1 LEPAVSP
8 IEAALRGGAV
18 VLLVLIAALLL
29 RDARR
34 VPAGI
39 FAALFALGA
48 AAYTIV
54 SASVFAPVP
63 PLWLLPLR
71 MIGMG
76 NPLVFCLF
84 AAALFDDDFKP
95 SWWHAMAW
103 LTMVA
108 LGVVACLW
116 IDAAPA
122 RWAFS
127 ALGLACNA
135 LGVWYVLSG
144 RALDLVEERRRLRAV
159 LVVLLALYSA
169 AIIAT
174 EIALPAG
181 SGGPILYL
189 ANGIGLLTI
198 TLVFAVVLLSISADG
213 ALISLPVSEPAVQG
227 AIQGIMQGSLQG
239 SLQVTSPYRPTAVS
253 DPADRR
259 IERDDDTRLL
269 AALRRLMEHD
279 RAYREEGL
287 SIGGLAGKLGIPEH
301 GLRRLI
307 NRRLGYR
314 NFNAFLNRYR
324 LDDVMAALADPAQE
338 AVPILTIAMDAG
350 FQSLGPFNRAF
361 KAQTGVTPSEFRRL
375 QLSRPDRA
383 AAE

>member
-1 LEPAVSP
+1 MFVGSLGVSL
-8 IEAALRGGAV
+8 IETALRGGAV
-18 VLLVLIAALLL
+18 VLLVLLVALLL

-54 SASVFAPVP
+54 SASAFGPVP

-95 SWWHAMAW
+95 SWLHAVAW

-135 LGVWYVLSG
+135 IGVWYVLSG

-159 LVVLLALYSA
+159 LVVLVALYSA
-169 AIIAT
+169 VIIAS
-174 EIALPAG
+174 EMAWPRG
-181 SGGPILYL
+181 SVGPMLYL
-189 ANGIGLLTI
+189 ANGAGLLALTS
-198 TLVFAVVLLSISADG
+198 VFAV
-213 ALISLPVSEPAVQG
+213 
-227 AIQGIMQGSLQG
+227 
-239 SLQVTSPYRPTAVS
+239 
-253 DPADRR
+253 
-259 IERDDDTRLL
+259 
-269 AALRRLMEHD
+269 
-279 RAYREEGL
+279 
-287 SIGGLAGKLGIPEH
+287 
-301 GLRRLI
+301 
-307 NRRLGYR
+307 
-314 NFNAFLNRYR
+314 F
-324 LDDVMAALADPAQE
+324 
-338 AVPILTIAMDAG
+338 
-350 FQSLGPFNRAF
+350 
-361 KAQTGVTPSEFRRL
+361 
-375 QLSRPDRA
+375 
-383 AAE
+383 

>member
-1 LEPAVSP
+1 VSL

-18 VLLVLIAALLL
+18 VLLVLLVALLL

-39 FAALFALGA
+39 FAGLFAAGA

-63 PLWLLPLR
+63 PLSLLPLR
-71 MIGMG
+71 MLGMG

-84 AAALFDDDFKP
+84 AASLFDDDFRP
-95 SWWHAMAW
+95 SWWHALAW
-103 LTMVA
+103 LAMVA
-108 LGVVACLW
+108 FGLVACIW
-116 IDAAPA
+116 IDATPA

-135 LGVWYVLSG
+135 LGVWYVLVG
-144 RALDLVEERRRLRAV
+144 RTIDLVEERRRLRAA
-159 LVVLLALYSA
+159 LVVLLAVYSVA
-169 AIIAT
+169 VITT
-174 EIALPAG
+174 EITLPGG
-181 SGGPILYL
+181 SGGPILFL
-189 ANGIGLLTI
+189 ANSIGLLTV
-198 TLVFAVVLLSISADG
+198 TLVFAMVLLSVSSDSA
-213 ALISLPVSEPAVQG
+213 LLSIPVLAPPV
-227 AIQGIMQGSLQG
+227 
-239 SLQVTSPYRPTAVS
+239 QVTSPFRPIALS
-253 DPADRR
+253 DQHDQA
-259 IERDDDTRLL
+259 ERDDDTKLL
-269 AALRRLMEHD
+269 AALRRLMEHE
-279 RAYREEGL
+279 RTYREEGL
-287 SIGGLAGKLGIPEH
+287 SIGGLATKLGLPEH

-314 NFNAFLNRYR
+314 NFNAFLNSYR

-338 AVPILTIAMDAG
+338 TVPILTIAMDAG

-361 KAQTGVTPSEFRRL
+361 KARTGTTPSEFRRL
-375 QLSRPDRA
+375 ELRRVGRA

>member
-1 LEPAVSP
+1 VSLV
-8 IEAALRGGAV
+8 EAALRGGAV

-63 PLWLLPLR
+63 PLSLLPMR

-95 SWWHAMAW
+95 SWLHAVAW

-108 LGVVACLW
+108 LGLVACIW

-189 ANGIGLLTI
+189 ANSIGLLTI
-198 TLVFAVVLLSISADG
+198 TLVFALVLLSVSGDS
-213 ALISLPVSEPAVQG
+213 ALISLPVTEPAVQG
-227 AIQGIMQGSLQG
+227 AIQGIMQGT
-239 SLQVTSPYRPTAVS
+239 LQVTSPYRPAVVP
-253 DPADRR
+253 DQGDR
-259 IERDDDTRLL
+259 IERDDDSRLL

-324 LDDVMAALADPAQE
+324 LDDVMSALADPAQE

-361 KAQTGVTPSEFRRL
+361 KAQTGMTPSEFRRL
-375 QLSRPDRA
+375 QLSRTDRA

>member
-1 LEPAVSP
+1 VSLV
-8 IEAALRGGAV
+8 EAALRGGAV

-95 SWWHAMAW
+95 SWLHAVAW

-108 LGVVACLW
+108 LGLVACIW

-189 ANGIGLLTI
+189 GNGIGLLTI
-198 TLVFAVVLLSISADG
+198 TLVFAVVLLSVSGDS
-213 ALISLPVSEPAVQG
+213 ALISLPATEPAVQG
-227 AIQGIMQGSLQG
+227 AIQGIMQGT
-239 SLQVTSPYRPTAVS
+239 LQVTSPHRPAVV
-253 DPADRR
+253 ADQGDR

-307 NRRLGYR
+307 NRRLRYR

-324 LDDVMAALADPAQE
+324 LDDVTAALADPAQE
-338 AVPILTIAMDAG
+338 AVPILTIAIDAG

-361 KAQTGVTPSEFRRL
+361 KAQTGMTPSEFRRL
-375 QLSRPDRA
+375 QLSRTERA

>member
-1 LEPAVSP
+1 MPLF
-8 IEAALRGGAV
+8 EAALRGGAV
-18 VLLVLIAALLL
+18 VLLVLLVALLL

-95 SWWHAMAW
+95 SWWHALAW
-103 LTMVA
+103 LAMVA
-108 LGVVACLW
+108 FGLVACIW
-116 IDAAPA
+116 IDATPA

-135 LGVWYVLSG
+135 LGVWYVLAG
-144 RALDLVEERRRLRAV
+144 RSIDLVEERRRLRAA
-159 LVVLLALYSA
+159 LVVLLAIYSVA
-169 AIIAT
+169 VITT
-174 EIALPAG
+174 EIVLPAG

-189 ANGIGLLTI
+189 ANSIGLLTV
-198 TLVFAVVLLSISADG
+198 TLVFAVVLLSVSRDSA
-213 ALISLPVSEPAVQG
+213 LLSIPVLAPPAQ
-227 AIQGIMQGSLQG
+227 I
-239 SLQVTSPYRPTAVS
+239 TSPFRPVAMP
-253 DPADRR
+253 DQADQV
-259 IERDDDTRLL
+259 ERDDDTRWL

-279 RAYREEGL
+279 KAYREEGL
-287 SIGGLAGKLGIPEH
+287 SIGGLAAKLGLPEH

-314 NFNAFLNRYR
+314 NFNAFLNSYR

-375 QLSRPDRA
+375 QLNRIGRA

>member
-1 LEPAVSP
+1 VFL

-95 SWWHAMAW
+95 SWLHAVAW

-135 LGVWYVLSG
+135 LGVWYVLAG

-189 ANGIGLLTI
+189 ANSIGLLTI
-198 TLVFAVVLLSISADG
+198 TLVFAVVLLSISGDS
-213 ALISLPVSEPAVQG
+213 ALISLPVSEPAM
-227 AIQGIMQGSLQG
+227 QGIMQGTLQG
-239 SLQVTSPYRPTAVS
+239 TLQVTSPYRPAAVS
-253 DPADRR
+253 DLGDR

-361 KAQTGVTPSEFRRL
+361 KAQTGMTPSEFRRL
-375 QLSRPDRA
+375 QLSRTDRA

>member
-1 LEPAVSP
+1 VSLV
-8 IEAALRGGAV
+8 EAALRGGAV

-63 PLWLLPLR
+63 PLSLLPLR

-95 SWWHAMAW
+95 SWLHAVAW

-108 LGVVACLW
+108 LGLVACIW

-189 ANGIGLLTI
+189 ANSIGLLTI
-198 TLVFAVVLLSISADG
+198 TLVFALVLLSVSGDS
-213 ALISLPVSEPAVQG
+213 ALISLPVTEPAVQG
-227 AIQGIMQGSLQG
+227 AIQGIMQGT
-239 SLQVTSPYRPTAVS
+239 LQVTSPYRPAVVP
-253 DPADRR
+253 DQGDR

>member
-1 LEPAVSP
+1 VFL

-95 SWWHAMAW
+95 SWLHAVAW

-135 LGVWYVLSG
+135 LGVWYVLAG

-189 ANGIGLLTI
+189 ANSIGLLTI
-198 TLVFAVVLLSISADG
+198 TLVFAVVLLSISGDS

-227 AIQGIMQGSLQG
+227 IMQGT
-239 SLQVTSPYRPTAVS
+239 LQVTSPYRSAAVS
-253 DPADRR
+253 DPGGR

-361 KAQTGVTPSEFRRL
+361 KAQTGMTPSEFRRL
-375 QLSRPDRA
+375 QLSRTDRA

>member
-1 LEPAVSP
+1 MSLV
-8 IEAALRGGAV
+8 EAALRGGAV

-95 SWWHAMAW
+95 SWLHAVAW

-108 LGVVACLW
+108 LGLVACIW

-189 ANGIGLLTI
+189 GNGIGLLTI
-198 TLVFAVVLLSISADG
+198 TLVFAVVLLSVSGDS
-213 ALISLPVSEPAVQG
+213 ALISLPATEPAVQG
-227 AIQGIMQGSLQG
+227 AIQGIMQGT
-239 SLQVTSPYRPTAVS
+239 LQVTSPHRPAVV
-253 DPADRR
+253 ADQGDR

-324 LDDVMAALADPAQE
+324 LDDVTAALADPAQE
-338 AVPILTIAMDAG
+338 AVPILTIAIDAG

-361 KAQTGVTPSEFRRL
+361 KAQTGMTPSEFRRL
-375 QLSRPDRA
+375 QLSRTERA

>member
-1 LEPAVSP
+1 VSL

-29 RDARR
+29 RDKRR
-34 VPAGI
+34 VPAGML
-39 FAALFALGA
+39 AAVFALGA
-48 AAYTIV
+48 ASYAIV

-71 MIGMG
+71 VMGMG
-76 NPLVFCLF
+76 TPLVFCLF

-95 SWWHAMAW
+95 SWLHALAW
-103 LTMVA
+103 LAMVA
-108 LGVVACLW
+108 FGLVSCFW

-135 LGVWYVLSG
+135 LGVWYVLAG

-169 AIIAT
+169 AIITT
-174 EIALPAG
+174 EIALPGG
-181 SGGPILYL
+181 SGGPILFL
-189 ANGIGLLTI
+189 ANGIGLLTL
-198 TLVFAVVLLSISADG
+198 TLVFAVVLLSVSGDSV
-213 ALISLPVSEPAVQG
+213 LISLPASAPL
-227 AIQGIMQGSLQG
+227 LQAN
-239 SLQVTSPYRPTAVS
+239 SPVTSPYRPSAVP
-253 DPADRR
+253 DPGDQV
-259 IERDDDTRLL
+259 ERDDDTGLL
-269 AALRRLMEHD
+269 AALRRLMEYD
-279 RAYREEGL
+279 KAYREEGL
-287 SIGGLAGKLGIPEH
+287 SIGSLAAKLGIPEH

-307 NRRLGYR
+307 NRSLGYR

-361 KAQTGVTPSEFRRL
+361 KAQTGMTPSEFRRL
-375 QLSRPDRA
+375 QLSRTDRA

>member
-1 LEPAVSP
+1 MSL

-34 VPAGI
+34 VPAGV

-54 SASVFAPVP
+54 SASAFGPIP

-71 MIGMG
+71 MMGMG

-84 AAALFDDDFKP
+84 AATLFDDDFKP
-95 SWWHAMAW
+95 SWLHAVAW
-103 LTMVA
+103 LMMVA
-108 LGVVACLW
+108 FGLVACLW

-122 RWAFS
+122 RWAFN
-127 ALGLACNA
+127 AIGLACNA
-135 LGVWYVLSG
+135 IGVWYVLAG

-189 ANGIGLLTI
+189 ANATGLLTI
-198 TLVFAVVLLSISADG
+198 TLVFAVVLLSVSGDS
-213 ALISLPVSEPAVQG
+213 ALISLPLVSFPVAGPAVR
-227 AIQGIMQGSLQG
+227 
-239 SLQVTSPYRPTAVS
+239 VTSPYRPAATPDQGERV
-253 DPADRR
+253 
-259 IERDDDTRLL
+259 ERDDDTRLL

-287 SIGGLAGKLGIPEH
+287 SIGGLAAKLGIPEH

-314 NFNAFLNRYR
+314 NFNAFLNSYR
-324 LDDVMAALADPAQE
+324 LDDVVAALADPTEE
-338 AVPILTIAMDAG
+338 AVPILTIALDAG

-361 KAQTGVTPSEFRRL
+361 KAQTGMTPSEFRRL
-375 QLSRPDRA
+375 QLSRIDRA

>member
-1 LEPAVSP
+1 VSL

-18 VLLVLIAALLL
+18 VLLVLLVALLL

-34 VPAGI
+34 VPAGV
-39 FAALFALGA
+39 FAALFATGA

-63 PLWLLPLR
+63 PLSLLPLR
-71 MIGMG
+71 MLGMG

-84 AAALFDDDFKP
+84 AASLFDDDFKP
-95 SWWHAMAW
+95 SRWHALAW
-103 LTMVA
+103 LAMVA
-108 LGVVACLW
+108 FGMVACLW

-135 LGVWYVLSG
+135 LGVWYVLAG
-144 RALDLVEERRRLRAV
+144 RSIDLVEERRRLRAA
-159 LVVLLALYSA
+159 LVVLLAVYSVA
-169 AIIAT
+169 VITT
-174 EIALPAG
+174 EIALPGG

-189 ANGIGLLTI
+189 ANSIGLLTV
-198 TLVFAVVLLSISADG
+198 TLVFAVVLLSVSTDG
-213 ALISLPVSEPAVQG
+213 ALVSIPVSAQSVQG
-227 AIQGIMQGSLQG
+227 AVQT
-239 SLQVTSPYRPTAVS
+239 TSPFRPV
-253 DPADRR
+253 ADQADQV
-259 IERDDDTRLL
+259 EHDDDTRLL

-287 SIGGLAGKLGIPEH
+287 SIGSLAGKLGLPEH

-314 NFNAFLNRYR
+314 NFNAFLNSYR

-361 KAQTGVTPSEFRRL
+361 KAQTGTTPSEFRRL
-375 QLSRPDRA
+375 QMTRIGRA

>member
-1 LEPAVSP
+1 MSLV
-8 IEAALRGGAV
+8 EAALRGGAV

-95 SWWHAMAW
+95 SWLHAVAW

-108 LGVVACLW
+108 LGLVACIW

-189 ANGIGLLTI
+189 ANSIGLLTI
-198 TLVFAVVLLSISADG
+198 TLVFAVVLLSVSGDS
-213 ALISLPVSEPAVQG
+213 ALISLPATEPAVQG
-227 AIQGIMQGSLQG
+227 AIQGIMQGT
-239 SLQVTSPYRPTAVS
+239 LQVTSPHRPAVV
-253 DPADRR
+253 ADQGDR

-324 LDDVMAALADPAQE
+324 LDDVTAALADPAQE
-338 AVPILTIAMDAG
+338 AVPILTIAIDAG

-361 KAQTGVTPSEFRRL
+361 KAQTGMTPSEFRRL
-375 QLSRPDRA
+375 QLSRTERA

>member
-1 LEPAVSP
+1 MSL
-8 IEAALRGGAV
+8 IEVALRGGAV
-18 VLLVLIAALLL
+18 VLLLLIAALLL

-34 VPAGI
+34 VPAGV

-63 PLWLLPLR
+63 SLWLLPLR

-95 SWWHAMAW
+95 SWLHAVAW
-103 LTMVA
+103 LAMVA
-108 LGVVACLW
+108 FGLVSCFLIDATFL

-135 LGVWYVLSG
+135 LAVWYVLAG
-144 RALDLVEERRRLRAV
+144 RAIDLVEERRRLRGV
-159 LVVLLALYSA
+159 LVVVLALYSA

-174 EIALPAG
+174 EIALPG

-189 ANGIGLLTI
+189 ANGIGLLTL
-198 TLVFAVVLLSISADG
+198 TVVFAVVLLSVSGDG
-213 ALISLPVSEPAVQG
+213 ALISLPASAAPLQAASEVTSFYRPAV
-227 AIQGIMQGSLQG
+227 A
-239 SLQVTSPYRPTAVS
+239 
-253 DPADRR
+253 PAPRDRV
-259 IERDDDTRLL
+259 ERDDDTGLL
-269 AALRRLMEHD
+269 AALRRLMEYD

-287 SIGGLAGKLGIPEH
+287 SIGGLAAKLGIPEH

-307 NRRLGYR
+307 NRSLGYR

-324 LDDVMAALADPAQE
+324 LDDVTAALADPAQE

-361 KAQTGVTPSEFRRL
+361 KAQTGMTPSEFRRL
-375 QLSRPDRA
+375 QLSRTDRA

>member
-1 LEPAVSP
+1 VSL

-29 RDARR
+29 RDVRR
-34 VPAGI
+34 VPAGV
-39 FAALFALGA
+39 FAALFAIGA
-48 AAYTIV
+48 ASYTIV
-54 SASVFAPVP
+54 SASAFGPIP

-84 AAALFDDDFKP
+84 AATLFDDDFKP
-95 SWWHAMAW
+95 SWLHAVAW

-108 LGVVACLW
+108 FGLVACLW

-127 ALGLACNA
+127 AFGLACNA
-135 LGVWYVLSG
+135 LGVWYVLAE
-144 RALDLVEERRRLRAV
+144 RALDLVEERRRLRGV

-181 SGGPILYL
+181 SGGPMLYL
-189 ANGIGLLTI
+189 ANAIGLLTI
-198 TLVFAVVLLSISADG
+198 TLVFAVVLLSVSGDS
-213 ALISLPVSEPAVQG
+213 ALISLPL
-227 AIQGIMQGSLQG
+227 ISLAATG
-239 SLQVTSPYRPTAVS
+239 PTVQVTSPYRPDAMP
-253 DPADRR
+253 DQADRV
-259 IERDDDTRLL
+259 ERDDDTGLL

-287 SIGGLAGKLGIPEH
+287 SIGGLAGKLGLPEH

-314 NFNAFLNRYR
+314 NFNAFLNSYR
-324 LDDVMAALADPAQE
+324 LDDVMAALADPTQE
-338 AVPILTIAMDAG
+338 TVPILTIALDAG
-350 FQSLGPFNRAF
+350 FQSLGPFNRTF
-361 KAQTGVTPSEFRRL
+361 KAQTGMTPSEFRRL
-375 QLSRPDRA
+375 QLSRIDRA

>member
-1 LEPAVSP
+1 VSL
-8 IEAALRGGAV
+8 IEVALRGGAV
-18 VLLVLIAALLL
+18 VLLLLIAALLL

-34 VPAGI
+34 VPAGV

-63 PLWLLPLR
+63 SLWLLPLR

-95 SWWHAMAW
+95 SWLHAVAW
-103 LTMVA
+103 LAMVA
-108 LGVVACLW
+108 FGLVSCFLIDATFL

-135 LGVWYVLSG
+135 LAVWYVLAG
-144 RALDLVEERRRLRAV
+144 RAIDLVEERRRLRGV
-159 LVVLLALYSA
+159 LVVVLALYSA

-174 EIALPAG
+174 EIALPG

-189 ANGIGLLTI
+189 ANGIGLLTL
-198 TLVFAVVLLSISADG
+198 TVVFAVVLLSVSGDG
-213 ALISLPVSEPAVQG
+213 ALISLPASAAPLQAASE
-227 AIQGIMQGSLQG
+227 
-239 SLQVTSPYRPTAVS
+239 VTSFYRPAAAP
-253 DPADRR
+253 DPGDQVG
-259 IERDDDTRLL
+259 RDDDTGLL
-269 AALRRLMEHD
+269 AALRRLMEYD

-287 SIGGLAGKLGIPEH
+287 SIGGLAAKLGIPEH

-307 NRRLGYR
+307 NRSLGYR

-324 LDDVMAALADPAQE
+324 LDDVTAALADPAQE

-361 KAQTGVTPSEFRRL
+361 KAQTGMTPSEFRRL
-375 QLSRPDRA
+375 QLSRTDRA

>member
-1 LEPAVSP
+1 VSLV
-8 IEAALRGGAV
+8 EAALRGGAV

-95 SWWHAMAW
+95 SWLHAVAW

-108 LGVVACLW
+108 LGLVACIW

-189 ANGIGLLTI
+189 GNGIGLLTI
-198 TLVFAVVLLSISADG
+198 TLVFAVVLLSVSGDS
-213 ALISLPVSEPAVQG
+213 ALISLPATEPAVQG
-227 AIQGIMQGSLQG
+227 AIQGIMQGT
-239 SLQVTSPYRPTAVS
+239 LQVTSPHRPAVV
-253 DPADRR
+253 ADQGDR

-324 LDDVMAALADPAQE
+324 LDDVTAALADPAQE
-338 AVPILTIAMDAG
+338 AVPILTIAIDAG

-361 KAQTGVTPSEFRRL
+361 KAQTGMTPSEFRRL
-375 QLSRPDRA
+375 QLSRTERA

>member
-1 LEPAVSP
+1 VSL

-18 VLLVLIAALLL
+18 VLLVLLVALLL

-34 VPAGI
+34 VPAGV
-39 FAALFALGA
+39 FAALFATGA

-63 PLWLLPLR
+63 PLSLLPLR
-71 MIGMG
+71 MLGMG

-84 AAALFDDDFKP
+84 AASLFDDDFKP
-95 SWWHAMAW
+95 SRWHALAW
-103 LTMVA
+103 LAMVA
-108 LGVVACLW
+108 FGMVACLW

-135 LGVWYVLSG
+135 LGVWYVLAG
-144 RALDLVEERRRLRAV
+144 RSIDLVEERRRLRAA
-159 LVVLLALYSA
+159 LVVLLAVYSVA
-169 AIIAT
+169 VITT
-174 EIALPAG
+174 EIALPGG

-189 ANGIGLLTI
+189 ANSIGLLTV
-198 TLVFAVVLLSISADG
+198 TLVFALVLLSVSTDG
-213 ALISLPVSEPAVQG
+213 ALVSIPVSAQSV
-227 AIQGIMQGSLQG
+227 QGIMQGTVQG
-239 SLQVTSPYRPTAVS
+239 TIKGAVQTTSPFRPVAVP
-253 DPADRR
+253 DQADHV
-259 IERDDDTRLL
+259 ERDDDTRLL
-269 AALRRLMEHD
+269 VALRRLMEHD

-287 SIGGLAGKLGIPEH
+287 SIGGLAAKIGLPEH

-314 NFNAFLNRYR
+314 NFNAFLNSYR

-361 KAQTGVTPSEFRRL
+361 KARTGTTPSEFRRL
-375 QLSRPDRA
+375 QLSRVGRA

>member
-1 LEPAVSP
+1 MSLVET
-8 IEAALRGGAV
+8 ALRGGAV
-18 VLLVLIAALLL
+18 VLLLLIAGLLL

-34 VPAGI
+34 VPAGM

-48 AAYTIV
+48 AAYTVV
-54 SASVFAPVP
+54 SASAFAPVP
-63 PLWLLPLR
+63 PLSLLPLR

-84 AAALFDDDFKP
+84 AATLFDDDFKP
-95 SWWHAMAW
+95 SWLHAVAW

-108 LGVVACLW
+108 FGLVACLW

-127 ALGLACNA
+127 AIGLACNA
-135 LGVWYVLSG
+135 IGVWYVLAG

-169 AIIAT
+169 AIITT

-189 ANGIGLLTI
+189 GNGIGLLTI
-198 TLVFAVVLLSISADG
+198 TLVFAVVLLSVSGDS
-213 ALISLPVSEPAVQG
+213 ALISLPATEPAVQG
-227 AIQGIMQGSLQG
+227 AIQGIMQGT
-239 SLQVTSPYRPTAVS
+239 LQVTSPHRPAVVP
-253 DPADRR
+253 DQGDR

-324 LDDVMAALADPAQE
+324 LDDVTAALADPAQE

-361 KAQTGVTPSEFRRL
+361 KAQTGMTPSEFRRL
-375 QLSRPDRA
+375 QLSRTDRA

>member
-1 LEPAVSP
+1 VSL

-34 VPAGI
+34 VPAGV
-39 FAALFALGA
+39 FAALFALGSA
-48 AAYTIV
+48 CYTIV
-54 SASVFAPVP
+54 SASAFGPVP

-84 AAALFDDDFKP
+84 AATLFDDDFKS
-95 SWWHAMAW
+95 SWQHAVAW
-103 LTMVA
+103 LAMVA
-108 LGVVACLW
+108 FGLVACLW

-127 ALGLACNA
+127 AIGLACNA
-135 LGVWYVLSG
+135 LGVWYVLAG

-174 EIALPAG
+174 EITLPAG
-181 SGGPILYL
+181 SGGPMLYL
-189 ANGIGLLTI
+189 ANAIGLLAI
-198 TLVFAVVLLSISADG
+198 TLVFAVVLLSVSGDS
-213 ALISLPVSEPAVQG
+213 ALISLPLISLPVAGPA
-227 AIQGIMQGSLQG
+227 
-239 SLQVTSPYRPTAVS
+239 LQVTSPYRPAAM
-253 DPADRR
+253 PDRGDR
-259 IERDDDTRLL
+259 VERDDDTRLL

-314 NFNAFLNRYR
+314 NFNAFLNSYR
-324 LDDVMAALADPAQE
+324 LDDVMAALADPTQE
-338 AVPILTIAMDAG
+338 AVPILTIALDAG

-361 KAQTGVTPSEFRRL
+361 KAQTGMTPSEFRRL
-375 QLSRPDRA
+375 QLSRIGRA

>member
-1 LEPAVSP
+1 MSLV
-8 IEAALRGGAV
+8 EAALRGGAV

-39 FAALFALGA
+39 FAALLALGA

-95 SWWHAMAW
+95 SWLHAVAW

-108 LGVVACLW
+108 LGLVACIW

-189 ANGIGLLTI
+189 ANSIGLLTI
-198 TLVFAVVLLSISADG
+198 TLVFALVLLSVSGDS
-213 ALISLPVSEPAVQG
+213 ALISLPVTEPAVQG
-227 AIQGIMQGSLQG
+227 AIQGIMQGT
-239 SLQVTSPYRPTAVS
+239 LQVTSPYRPAVVP
-253 DPADRR
+253 DQGDR
-259 IERDDDTRLL
+259 IERDDDSRLL

-314 NFNAFLNRYR
+314 NFNACLNRYR
-324 LDDVMAALADPAQE
+324 LDDVMSSLADQAQE

-361 KAQTGVTPSEFRRL
+361 KAQTGMTPSEFRRL
-375 QLSRPDRA
+375 QLSRTDRA

>member
-1 LEPAVSP
+1 VFL

-48 AAYTIV
+48 ATYTIV

-95 SWWHAMAW
+95 SWLHAVAW

-108 LGVVACLW
+108 LGLVACIW
-116 IDAAPA
+116 INAAPA

-135 LGVWYVLSG
+135 LGVWYVLAG
-144 RALDLVEERRRLRAV
+144 RTLDLVEERRRLRAV

-189 ANGIGLLTI
+189 ANSIGLLTI
-198 TLVFAVVLLSISADG
+198 TLVFAVVLLSISGDS

-227 AIQGIMQGSLQG
+227 IMPGALQG
-239 SLQVTSPYRPTAVS
+239 TLQVTSPYRPAAVS
-253 DPADRR
+253 DPGDQ

-287 SIGGLAGKLGIPEH
+287 SIGGLAGKLGVPEH

-338 AVPILTIAMDAG
+338 AVPILTIALDAG

-361 KAQTGVTPSEFRRL
+361 KAQTGMTPSEFRRL
-375 QLSRPDRA
+375 QLSRTDRA